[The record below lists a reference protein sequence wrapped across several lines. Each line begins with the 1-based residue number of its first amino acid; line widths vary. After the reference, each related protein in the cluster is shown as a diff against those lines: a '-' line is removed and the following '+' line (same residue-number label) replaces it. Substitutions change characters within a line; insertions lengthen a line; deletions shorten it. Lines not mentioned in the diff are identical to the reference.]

1 MNFSDIRKFTGT
13 DKNTEMSTI
22 YITFCLF
29 PSITAC
35 MFLSPRACQGAFV
48 VFVGISALSDFFFF
62 FFFAAVNSTAINPF
76 GPAALKKKKFFHIS
90 TRKLQSA
97 FSFIRRFTPVAQE
110 RLLWGCAGAQDRQLW
125 TSPCPPAYWLASAL
139 QHLPLV
145 TGILQD
151 FV

>member
-1 MNFSDIRKFTGT
+1 MPFSKHHSVHVSI
-13 DKNTEMSTI
+13 STCLPGCI
-22 YITFCLF
+22 CSFCRSCWQVPF
-29 PSITAC
+29 STHHPSNPQAC
-35 MFLSPRACQGAFV
+35 LGAFQP
-48 VFVGISALSDFFFF
+48 FQTFF